1 MGRYTGPVCRLCRRE
16 GVKLF
21 LKTLR
26 CDSPKCALEKRGEQ
40 PPGMHTQ
47 KRRKTSDYGSRLREK
62 QKVKRYYGVF
72 ERQFRRY
79 MDLAGRSKGN
89 TGSTLMALL
98 ERRLDNI
105 VHRLGFAGNRRT
117 ARQLVAHGH
126 ICVNGRKVTIPS
138 FLVKAGDTV
147 SVKARPK
154 SVRFVKQSLEGF
166 SGRVPDFLAVDSAG
180 ENPSGRV
187 LRLPGDTDWSIPV
200 QTSLIIEFLSR

>member
-1 MGRYTGPVCRLCRRE
+1 
-16 GVKLF
+16 
-21 LKTLR
+21 
-26 CDSPKCALEKRGEQ
+26 
-40 PPGMHTQ
+40 MHTQ

-138 FLVKAGDTV
+138 SRCRFRGRQSFGPGVASSRRHRLVDSRPDIADHRV
-147 SVKARPK
+147 SVA
-154 SVRFVKQSLEGF
+154 
-166 SGRVPDFLAVDSAG
+166 
-180 ENPSGRV
+180 
-187 LRLPGDTDWSIPV
+187 LRG
-200 QTSLIIEFLSR
+200 